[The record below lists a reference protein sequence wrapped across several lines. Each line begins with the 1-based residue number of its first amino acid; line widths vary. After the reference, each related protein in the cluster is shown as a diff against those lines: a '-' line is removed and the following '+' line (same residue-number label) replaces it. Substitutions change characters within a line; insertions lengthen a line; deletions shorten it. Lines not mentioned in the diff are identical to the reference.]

1 MLSRASL
8 HSIQKPISFLLAR
21 TASTTPAA
29 ATAAAVTAA
38 PGADNSLYIRPVRP
52 ELPGAVRLGFIP
64 EEWFT
69 YFYKKTGVTGPYTF
83 AFTLFTY
90 LASKEIY
97 VMEHEYYAGISFA
110 ILLTIGIKKLGP
122 GIKKSLDEEI
132 DAIEASWNQG
142 RNDQIKSHE
151 ESIEHEKKEQWRSE
165 GQVLL
170 NDAKKENIALQLE
183 AAYRERLATVFGE
196 VKRRLDY
203 QVEIQQV
210 ERRVKQRHLVN
221 WVHSKVLGSITADQ
235 DKETLNRCIADLG
248 ALAKA

>member
-21 TASTTPAA
+21 TAITTPAA
-29 ATAAAVTAA
+29 ASAAAATS
-38 PGADNSLYIRPVRP
+38 DNNLYIRPVRP
-52 ELPGAVRLGFIP
+52 ELPGAVRFGFVP

-69 YFYKKTGVTGPYTF
+69 FFYKKNGVTGPY
-83 AFTLFTY
+83 AFVFSLFTY

-97 VMEHEYYAGISFA
+97 VMEHEFYAGLSFA
-110 ILLTIGIKKLGP
+110 IMLTYGIKTLGP
-122 GIKKSLDEEI
+122 GIKKSLDDEVDEI
-132 DAIEASWNQG
+132 TADFNQG
-142 RNDQIKSHE
+142 RQDQIQAYEK
-151 ESIEHEKKEQWRSE
+151 SIEGEKKEQWRAE

-170 NDAKKENIALQLE
+170 NDAKKENVALQLE
-183 AAYRERLATVFGE
+183 AAYRERLAHVYAE

-210 ERRVKQRHLVN
+210 ERRIKQKHLVQ
-221 WVHSKVLGSITADQ
+221 WVHSKVLGSITPDQ